1 MAGTLRML
9 RAIVGLLSLGSLG
22 VSAAL
27 AAVPPKSE
35 APPSG
40 EASVAGQGVA
50 DRLSAIRR
58 IVSRVTAEHSGLALG
73 DPNIEKAWW
82 GNWHGGGWRNGGGGW
97 GGWRNGG
104 GGWRNGGWPNFWG
117 NW

>member
-1 MAGTLRML
+1 MAGTQRML

-82 GNWHGGGWRNGGGGW
+82 GNWHP
-97 GGWRNGG
+97 
-104 GGWRNGGWPNFWG
+104 GWRNGGWGWRNGGWHNWHNWHNWG